1 MKIRSLLLITC
12 LVFVQSLPRLHAADP
27 APSPSPASTPAPY
40 NAGFMK
46 QAIAISETANTTP
59 DTDPFGAVVV
69 KDGKVVGK
77 GLSAVRAN
85 LDPTAH
91 GEVLAIRDAVKN
103 LGRLDL
109 SDCELYTSCEPCPMC
124 VAVID
129 IARMRKV
136 FYGTTMKES
145 GVAFSILPPGGRFE
159 VNVPVLIADQHATI
173 DARSVPA
180 EQQMGAEAFEVMK
193 NWAIQRRDAVLK
205 DSSQP
210 SPIPQ
215 PSQETMKHHKAL
227 VLAAAVTLAPLASQA
242 ADAPAAVPDFLQ
254 PIVTS
259 SVPPPTKEQLA
270 FRAVYQLNNSMFNIY
285 NNSLK
290 IYQANIKARVPLI
303 MALFTGAGG
312 RFILYRPGEAPLEAP
327 SVPPIYQATKSV
339 GHCAMATYACVAPY
353 IANPT
358 ADLSWIPLMKSY
370 NLEIQMAK
378 EGIKNLEIKPE
389 EQALLQDSLAKILA
403 FQDACLK
410 NGTFTYAE
418 VEAYARG
425 IEPNIEKLVAI
436 ASAAQVGH
444 WFKVMTEWKALLGKD
459 WDKAYGL
466 SNSIYVARQ
475 NNILFSVL
483 VQFFGEKAMNDRLL
497 LLETTDF
504 QTTPEEMLTAFA
516 RITSDRVLGQVFFNN
531 DRLMDYE
538 LLGFGGRAALE
549 KEMADRGEKPSLPPL
564 VPFNSTQWPMR
575 IDPAS
580 GTGPKSF
587 DDLHEMGLL
596 KRP

>member
-1 MKIRSLLLITC
+1 MKTKYTHL
-12 LVFVQSLPRLHAADP
+12 AA
-27 APSPSPASTPAPY
+27 
-40 NAGFMK
+40 
-46 QAIAISETANTTP
+46 
-59 DTDPFGAVVV
+59 
-69 KDGKVVGK
+69 
-77 GLSAVRAN
+77 
-85 LDPTAH
+85 
-91 GEVLAIRDAVKN
+91 
-103 LGRLDL
+103 
-109 SDCELYTSCEPCPMC
+109 
-124 VAVID
+124 
-129 IARMRKV
+129 
-136 FYGTTMKES
+136 
-145 GVAFSILPPGGRFE
+145 
-159 VNVPVLIADQHATI
+159 
-173 DARSVPA
+173 
-180 EQQMGAEAFEVMK
+180 
-193 NWAIQRRDAVLK
+193 
-205 DSSQP
+205 
-210 SPIPQ
+210 
-215 PSQETMKHHKAL
+215 
-227 VLAAAVTLAPLASQA
+227 LAAALACASPVVA
-242 ADAPAAVPDFLQ
+242 ADEVPGFLL

-259 SVPPPTKEQLA
+259 SAPPPTKDKLA

-285 NNSLK
+285 DNSLR
-290 IYQANIKARVPLI
+290 IYQENIKACVPLI
-303 MALFTGAGG
+303 MALFSGKGG
-312 RFILYRPGEAPLEAP
+312 RFILYRPGQPPLEAP
-327 SVPPIYQATKSV
+327 SVPPIYQANKSV

-358 ADLSWIPLMKSY
+358 ADLSWVPLMRSY

-378 EGIKNLEIKPE
+378 EGIKNLSITPE
-389 EQALLQDSLAKILA
+389 EQALLQDTLSKVLA

-425 IEPNIEKLVAI
+425 VEPNIEKLVAI

-444 WFKVMTEWKALLGKD
+444 WFKVLTEWKALLGKD
-459 WDKAYGL
+459 WDQTYGL

-497 LLETTDF
+497 LMETTDF
-504 QTTPEEMLTAFA
+504 QTTPEDMLTAFA
-516 RITSDRVLGQVFFNN
+516 RILSDRVLGQVFFNN

-538 LLGFGGRAALE
+538 LLGFGARAAIE
-549 KEMADRGEKPSLPPL
+549 KEMAARGEKPLLPPL